1 VALFLEVS
9 MRKETFY
16 FTHDYNARADRKLV
30 NVIMKHGMAG
40 VGVYWCLVEMLYE
53 EGGYLP
59 TEYERISFE
68 LRTDLNVIQSIINDS
83 ELFHTDL
90 DKFWS
95 DAVLER
101 LQQRCEKSEK
111 ARESINKRWDK
122 YKVDT
127 NVIRTNDDRNTIK
140 ESKEEEIKIKEN
152 RAKKFAPPVISDVV
166 SYFEEN
172 GYKRESGIKA
182 YNYYNTANW
191 RDSKGNQVRNWKQ
204 KMIAVWFKD
213 ENKIN
218 NTNSK
223 KEYHASDF

>member
-1 VALFLEVS
+1 MS
-9 MRKETFY
+9 KDTYY
-16 FTHDYNARADRKLV
+16 FTHDYNARTDRKMV
-30 NVIMKHGMAG
+30 NLIMKHGMIG
-40 VGVYWCLVEMLYE
+40 IGVYWCLVEMLYE

-68 LRTDLNVIQSIINDS
+68 LRTDLNVIQNIINES
-83 ELFHTDL
+83 GLFKIDT

-101 LQQRCEKSEK
+101 LEQRCEKSKK

-122 YKVDT
+122 YKADT
-127 NVIRTNDDRNTIK
+127 NVIQTNNDSNTIK
-140 ESKEEEIKIKEN
+140 ERKGKERKGKEIT
-152 RAKKFAPPVISDVV
+152 PPVMSDVV

-182 YNYYNTANW
+182 YNYYNTAKW
-191 RDSKGNQVRNWKQ
+191 KDSKGNQVRNWKQ

-218 NTNSK
+218 GSEVAPTHFGRPGFKNEDAK
-223 KEYHASDF
+223 